1 MTITKQTNKIS
12 RFTDTENILE
22 ITNQERKGGRGR
34 RMKSCKLL
42 YKNQRATRIYGITQG
57 MQLYKIT
64 KFNEKKIDLRF
75 TISSFFQSL
84 TGFSNQE

>member
-57 MQLYKIT
+57 MYPIFDNSKEYNSLKLSIT
-64 KFNEKKIDLRF
+64 KCCTL
-75 TISSFFQSL
+75 
-84 TGFSNQE
+84 GP